1 MCTHQLFLKAQTSA
15 KMFCV
20 RTIFRPFLAFMLR
33 SLKTEKLSQAQL
45 LSLATP
51 GASLSSLLAGSLG
64 SRGVASVTQSDLH
77 ELGSG
82 C

>member
-20 RTIFRPFLAFMLR
+20 RTIFRPFLAFMLLV
-33 SLKTEKLSQAQL
+33 LKTEKLSQAQL

-51 GASLSSLLAGSLG
+51 GASLSSLLAGAWGAAVWLLFH
-64 SRGVASVTQSDLH
+64 T
-77 ELGSG
+77 E
-82 C
+82 